1 MTAPVCSHARTF
13 PRPHFPTCPRRAAR
27 RCCRPPGSVRFAPSR
42 IPRWTTVPSAL
53 THAIAIAAG
62 AFLLFLV
69 QPLMGKFLLP
79 WFGGSP
85 EVWSACLFFFQTL
98 LLAGYAYAHLSV
110 RCLRP
115 RTQVV
120 LHVVL
125 LVVAL
130 LALPILPNPR
140 WEPTDSTY
148 PVARILVLLTATV
161 GLPYVLLASTS
172 PLLQAWY
179 ARLTGGAGPYGLY
192 ALSNAASLLALA
204 SYPLLVEPWLTRQQ
218 QAYAWSAAWVVFGVL
233 SAACAFQTWRRA
245 AGAVAAAPRTSPGGG
260 ESRPAERRPT
270 APPRRPALGARLLW
284 LALPAGATTVLLAA
298 TNVICL
304 DLAAVPFL
312 WMLPLGLY
320 LLSFILCFAGE
331 RWYARR
337 PFVVVFLIGVFAV
350 IALGARSE
358 PAGVRVQIIVHL
370 VASFACCM
378 VCHGELY
385 RLRPPAAGL
394 TAYYLTVAA
403 GGALGGFGVTVLA
416 PLLLRSYVELQLG
429 LLACCLFAL
438 LADPSPALRQRRG
451 IYAALIAVVGVVAV
465 VLERAAGDSPTRRV
479 LEQERNFYGVLAL
492 IERDRDDPALH
503 RFVMRHG
510 TTVHGSQFADPARQ
524 RVPTAYY
531 SEDSGVGLALAS
543 LGDRP
548 TRRVGVVG
556 LGAGTLAT
564 YGRAGDRFRFYEIN
578 PAVTRMARAHFT
590 FLRDGAAQTE
600 VVEGDARL
608 VLQRERPQEYD
619 LLVLDA
625 FASDAVPVHLLTRE
639 AFTTFLKHVRPDGV
653 LAAHVSTRYLDL
665 ESVVLRLA
673 DDLGLHAVL
682 VISPGDETRGALSAS
697 WVLLAR
703 DAAVLDTSRLREAAT
718 PPRRDFRRVAVWT
731 DDRVNLVQVLK

>member
-1 MTAPVCSHARTF
+1 MPN
-13 PRPHFPTCPRRAAR
+13 
-27 RCCRPPGSVRFAPSR
+27 
-42 IPRWTTVPSAL
+42 AL

-98 LLAGYAYAHLSV
+98 LLAGYAYAHFSV
-110 RCLRP
+110 RYLRP
-115 RTQVV
+115 RTQAV

-125 LVVAL
+125 LVAAL
-130 LALPILPNPR
+130 LALPILPSPR
-140 WEPTDSTY
+140 WEPTDSAF

-161 GLPYVLLASTS
+161 GLPYLLLASTS

-179 ARLTGGAGPYGLY
+179 AGLTGGGGPYGLY

-233 SAACAFQTWRRA
+233 SAACAFQTWRGA
-245 AGAVAAAPRTSPGGG
+245 AVPATVAPRSRPDGGD
-260 ESRPAERRPT
+260 SRPAGRRPT
-270 APPRRPALGARLLW
+270 APPRRPALGTRLLW

-331 RWYARR
+331 RWYARH

-350 IALGARSE
+350 IALAARSE
-358 PAGVRVQIIVHL
+358 PAGVRVQIVVHL
-370 VASFACCM
+370 VALFACCM

-394 TAYYLTVAA
+394 TAYYLTIAA

-451 IYAALIAVVGVVAV
+451 TYAALIAVAGMVAV

-479 LEQERNFYGVLAL
+479 VEQGRNFYGVLTL
-492 IERDRDDPALH
+492 IERDARDPASH
-503 RFVMRHG
+503 RYVMRHG
-510 TTVHGSQFADPARQ
+510 TTVHGSQFADPTR
-524 RVPTAYY
+524 RHVPTAYY
-531 SEDSGVGLALAS
+531 SEDSGVGLALTCLAE
-543 LGDRP
+543 RP
-548 TRRVGVVG
+548 ARRVGVVG
-556 LGAGTLAT
+556 LGVGTLVT
-564 YGRAGDRFRFYEIN
+564 YGRAADQFRFYEIN
-578 PAVTRMARAHFT
+578 SAVTGMARAHFT
-590 FLRDGAAQTE
+590 FLRDTPARAE

-608 VLQRERPQEYD
+608 VLQREPPQGYD

-639 AFTTFLKHVRPDGV
+639 AFTVFLRHVRPDGI
-653 LAAHVSTRYLDL
+653 LAAHVSTQHLDL

-703 DAAVLDTSRLREAAT
+703 EAAVLNTPRLREAAT
-718 PPRRDFRRVAVWT
+718 PPRSDFRRVAVWT
-731 DDRVNLVQVLK
+731 DDRVNILQVLK

>member
-1 MTAPVCSHARTF
+1 M
-13 PRPHFPTCPRRAAR
+13 
-27 RCCRPPGSVRFAPSR
+27 
-42 IPRWTTVPSAL
+42 PSAL

-110 RCLRP
+110 RYLRP
-115 RTQVV
+115 RSQVV

-125 LVVAL
+125 LVAAL

-140 WEPTDSTY
+140 WEPTDSAL

-218 QAYAWSAAWVVFGVL
+218 QAHAWSAAWVVFAAL
-233 SAACAFQTWRRA
+233 SVACAFQTWRRGP
-245 AGAVAAAPRTSPGGG
+245 GAVAAVPRNNPGGD
-260 ESRPAERRPT
+260 ESRPAGRRPT
-270 APPRRPALGARLLW
+270 GPPRRAALGTRLLW

-337 PFVVVFLIGVFAV
+337 PCVVVFLIGVFAV

-358 PAGVRVQIIVHL
+358 PVGVRVQIVVHL
-370 VASFACCM
+370 VTLFACCM

-394 TAYYLTVAA
+394 TAYYLTIAA

-438 LADPSPALRQRRG
+438 LADPSPALRPRRG
-451 IYAALIAVVGVVAV
+451 SYAALIALVGVVTL
-465 VLERAAGDSPTRRV
+465 VLERAAGESAARGV
-479 LEQERNFYGVLAL
+479 LARTRNFYGVLAL

-503 RFVMRHG
+503 RYVLRHG
-510 TTVHGSQFADPARQ
+510 TTVHGSQFAAPARQ
-524 RVPTAYY
+524 HVPTAYY
-531 SEDSGVGLALAS
+531 SEESGVGLALAG
-543 LGDRP
+543 LENRP
-548 TRRVGVVG
+548 TRRIGVVG
-556 LGAGTLAT
+556 LGVGTLAT
-564 YGRAGDRFRFYEIN
+564 YGRASDRFRFYEIN
-578 PAVTRMARAHFT
+578 PAVTAMARAHFT
-590 FLRDGAAQTE
+590 FLRDTAAQAE
-600 VVEGDARL
+600 VVEGDARR
-608 VLQRERPQEYD
+608 VLQREPPQEYD

-639 AFTTFLKHVRPDGV
+639 AFTIFLQHVRPDGI
-653 LAAHVSTRYLDL
+653 LAAHVSTRHLDL

-703 DAAVLDTSRLREAAT
+703 DAAVLDTPRLREAVTA
-718 PPRRDFRRVAVWT
+718 PRRDFRRVAVWT